1 MYDWP
6 KNVAHPRIF
15 YPRLAKTRHKHKM
28 DKTRHVSRRG
38 GKSICSLSFILCL
51 FVILKTYY

>member
-6 KNVAHPRIF
+6 KNVAHPRIL

-28 DKTRHVSRRG
+28 DKTKD
-38 GKSICSLSFILCL
+38 KSHDGEGNQFVLCHLFFVLLSF
-51 FVILKTYY
+51 